1 MVSNSDIHHMK
12 SAIAMARRGIGRTA
26 ENPSVGCVVVKG
38 GCIIARARTSDGGR
52 PHAERNALEQVEE
65 TAQGATLYVT
75 LDPCTHHGQTPP
87 CTDVIIQAGVKRVV
101 IGAPDVDPRVRGKSV
116 KTLQDA
122 GIEVTTDV
130 LTEECR
136 SVNIGFFS
144 RIKQNRPYITL
155 KTACTL
161 DGKIATSSGESK
173 WITGE
178 LARKSVHQLRSRHD
192 AILVGIDTVI
202 ADDPALTT
210 RIDGIEHKAAR
221 IVLDT
226 DLRTSTNSQLVK
238 TAKQSPVHIF
248 YTQASQSHDPL
259 IEAGASLHKVP
270 KHDLGSVLACLTN
283 IGTNRLL
290 VEGGASVHTSFLKQG
305 LFDELHL
312 YRAPTCIG
320 SDGLSVINT
329 MNINEL
335 ENRLDLQCIE
345 RKTLGQD
352 CLEVYKIKG
361 GE

>member
-1 MVSNSDIHHMK
+1 MVSSPDIHHMK

-26 ENPSVGCVVVKG
+26 ENPSVGCVIVKD

-52 PHAERNALEQVEE
+52 PHAERGALEQVGE
-65 TAQGATLYVT
+65 AARGATLYVT

-87 CTDVIIQAGVKRVV
+87 CTDAIIQAGVKRVV
-101 IGAPDVDPRVRGKSV
+101 IGAADVDPRVHGKSV

-130 LTEECR
+130 LSEECR
-136 SVNIGFFS
+136 SVNIGFFT
-144 RIKQNRPYITL
+144 RIEQSRPYITL

-161 DGKIATSSGESK
+161 DGKIATRSGQSK

-192 AILVGIDTVI
+192 AILVGIETVI

-210 RIDGIEHKAAR
+210 RLDGIEHKSAR

-226 DLRTSTNSQLVK
+226 DLRTPVNSQLVK
-238 TAKQSPVHIF
+238 TAKQAPVHIF
-248 YTQASQSHDPL
+248 YTQTSNSHDPL

-270 KHDLGSVLACLTN
+270 KHDLGSVLECLAD

-312 YRAPTCIG
+312 YRAPTCLG
-320 SDGLSVINT
+320 ADGLSVINA
-329 MNINEL
+329 MNITEL
-335 ENRLDLQCIE
+335 ANRLDLQCVE

-352 CLEVYKIKG
+352 CFEIYKVKG
-361 GE
+361 KE